1 MSLLSGTHLSV
12 QFSTSCLARS
22 VFMLMDN
29 FPNETPF
36 RMGSF
41 CWVSESPLGFGVLL
55 FGSQSSSRRTFF
67 LMSLLLEKGLLVRL
81 MFFSSSCC
89 LPVERGPILNK

>member
-36 RMGSF
+36 RIVSF
-41 CWVSESPLGFGVLL
+41 CCVSELPLGSGVLL

-67 LMSLLLEKGLLVRL
+67 LMSLLLETDLLVRL
-81 MFFSSSCC
+81 MLFQISNFSATGIS
-89 LPVERGPILNK
+89 VGY